1 MNIEEMKNID
11 LKSLVGIIGILIND
25 DMTKEERTL
34 GFVKE
39 C

>member
-11 LKSLVGIIGILIND
+11 LKSLVGIIRILIND
-25 DMTKEERTL
+25 DMTKEERAL

>member
-1 MNIEEMKNID
+1 MKNID

-25 DMTKEERTL
+25 DMTKEERAL